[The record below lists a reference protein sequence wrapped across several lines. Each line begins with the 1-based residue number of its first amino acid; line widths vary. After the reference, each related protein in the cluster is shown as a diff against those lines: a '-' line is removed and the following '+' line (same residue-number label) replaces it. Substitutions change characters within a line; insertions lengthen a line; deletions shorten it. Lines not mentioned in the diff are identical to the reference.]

1 LQFSQEQA
9 FADGKNLV
17 TYSVRHCVNG
27 DAIFGRLFVKR
38 FALCYRTAVMSVCL
52 SVCLS
57 VYLSVCDVRA
67 LWPSGRMDQDETW
80 HAGIGLG
87 PGHTVLDGDSAHP
100 LPKGHTPNF
109 RPISVAAKWLDES
122 RCHLV
127 LRYASAQATVC
138 WMGTPLYPP

>member
-57 VYLSVCDVRA
+57 IYLSVTFVHCGQAVG
-67 LWPSGRMDQDETW
+67 WIKMK
-80 HAGIGLG
+80 LG
-87 PGHTVLDGDSAHP
+87 MQV
-100 LPKGHTPNF
+100 
-109 RPISVAAKWLDES
+109 
-122 RCHLV
+122 
-127 LRYASAQATVC
+127 
-138 WMGTPLYPP
+138 